1 MSTFMT
7 PTSKGQVT
15 IKKTLLKHLGVRP
28 GQRIEAIPAPDGS
41 LRLVA
46 EKPKH
51 DISAIFGLLHRPG
64 ETPMTLEEMDQAIMD
79 AVEENDR
86 RTMSS

>member
-7 PTSKGQVT
+7 PTTKGQVT
-15 IKKTLLKHLGVRP
+15 IKKTLLKHLGIRP
-28 GQRIEAIPAPDGS
+28 GQRIEAIPGPDGS

-51 DISAIFGLLHRPG
+51 DISAIFGLLKRPG
-64 ETPMTLEEMDQAIMD
+64 AKPTTLEEMDQAIMD
-79 AVEENDR
+79 AVVEEDR
-86 RTMSS
+86 RTKS